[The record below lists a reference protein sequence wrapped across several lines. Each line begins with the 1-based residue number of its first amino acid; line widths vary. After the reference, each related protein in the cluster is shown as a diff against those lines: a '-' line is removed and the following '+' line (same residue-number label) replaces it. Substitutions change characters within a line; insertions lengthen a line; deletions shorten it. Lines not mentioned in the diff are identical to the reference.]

1 MFLFLFFFTI
11 SSLSPLWKMACFPD
25 ELCYWDTPIL
35 MQDELPACFVI
46 LVRQHVIRFYFFQFH
61 SNFYFFFECM
71 HTYTH
76 FHHSLGFWWVW
87 KVFSGALS
95 ETGQLSFIL
104 KWSVVVSTALGLG
117 AFEWACISEL
127 SPLPADSC
135 LGTDFSW
142 TSHKVCFC
150 LDWICPTFL
159 LDVDL
164 SLRVP
169 HGMVLVFQM
178 LDI

>member
-1 MFLFLFFFTI
+1 MFLFFYNFIFKPTIKNGLFSRWIVLLRHSHSHASWLFCDPCQEVCHNILFFFN
-11 SSLSPLWKMACFPD
+11 
-25 ELCYWDTPIL
+25 
-35 MQDELPACFVI
+35 
-46 LVRQHVIRFYFFQFH
+46 LVFSFKY
-61 SNFYFFFECM
+61 M

-76 FHHSLGFWWVW
+76 SSFFRFLVR
-87 KVFSGALS
+87 KVFSGASS

-117 AFEWACISEL
+117 PFEWACFSEL
-127 SPLPADSC
+127 PPLPADSC

-159 LDVDL
+159 LNVDL

>member
-1 MFLFLFFFTI
+1 MFLFFYNFIFKPTIKNGLFSRWIVLLGHSHSHAGWTSCLFYDPCQSVCHKILFFSI
-11 SSLSPLWKMACFPD
+11 SF
-25 ELCYWDTPIL
+25 
-35 MQDELPACFVI
+35 
-46 LVRQHVIRFYFFQFH
+46 
-61 SNFYFFFECM
+61 NFFFLNAHT

-76 FHHSLGFWWVW
+76 FRHSLGFWWDW
-87 KVFSGALS
+87 KVFSVSLS

-104 KWSVVVSTALGLG
+104 KWSVVVSTALRLG
-117 AFEWACISEL
+117 AFEWAWFSEL